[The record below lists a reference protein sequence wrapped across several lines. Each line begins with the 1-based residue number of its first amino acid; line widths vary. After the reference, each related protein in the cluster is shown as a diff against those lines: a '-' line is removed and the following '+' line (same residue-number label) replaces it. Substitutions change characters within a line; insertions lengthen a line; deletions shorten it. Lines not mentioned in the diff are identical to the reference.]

1 MHTRH
6 LRRRVSKPAGAAANA
21 VLATLLGSGLACALV
36 FAAAIPARAVPPG
49 PVQAEE
55 PPSAER
61 QRELVR
67 FVRQECGFCHGLR
80 LTGGI
85 GSSLTAE
92 ALAGKPAE
100 SLGATIRYGRAGTA
114 MPGWAPFLSEA
125 DVDWVVENLL
135 QGFPDEPPR

>member
-1 MHTRH
+1 M
-6 LRRRVSKPAGAAANA
+6 SKPAGAAAKA
-21 VLATLLGSGLACALV
+21 ASATILGSGLACALAV
-36 FAAAIPARAVPPG
+36 VAAMPVRAVSPS
-49 PVQAEE
+49 PVQAE

-85 GSSLTAE
+85 GAPLTAE

-114 MPGWAPFLSEA
+114 MPGWAPFLNEA